1 MTQFYAIKYAYKI
14 HKSNTPVLK
23 IRDQSNNWIEI
34 PAIKGTDGVDGTPAV
49 GRNLLI
55 NSYFLHPVNQRKA
68 TSYTSKTSAFKYTID
83 RWALMDV
90 SGQTLSIKN
99 TGITVSEGIVQFV
112 EAGDDVLGKSFTCS
126 AEDASGNK
134 RVLTVNA
141 LSGSSVYN
149 DHFAL
154 SYEAS
159 RGAIRFYLKAGT
171 WKWAKLEFGTNA
183 TDYIPNLYAIEE
195 LLCKRYMVRFSNCLK
210 MATGYWQQSLQFAYT
225 FPTPMRIK
233 PTPHY
238 DLTHQAYVSNQNGNI
253 DTGWGIAGITGSIGD
268 EEQMAINLKLNTTPT
283 SKNYNLVIT
292 GDDDYL
298 EFDAEIY

>member
-1 MTQFYAIKYAYKI
+1 
-14 HKSNTPVLK
+14 
-23 IRDQSNNWIEI
+23 
-34 PAIKGTDGVDGTPAV
+34 
-49 GRNLLI
+49 
-55 NSYFLHPVNQRKA
+55 
-68 TSYTSKTSAFKYTID
+68 
-83 RWALMDV
+83 MDV
-90 SGQTLSIKN
+90 SGQTLSIEN